1 MPPRL
6 YPGSGS
12 ILAASLSLGT
22 RMRRVSLIAAMVT
35 VSVVITDSSAGY
47 SLSGRGVLTCEAWT
61 AARRDPNRPDAGL
74 NEQWVVGFLSGIGF
88 MALGELDPL
97 HGADDQFV
105 YDWVDAYCRNNPSEK
120 IADAASRLIQQHP
133 R

>member
-1 MPPRL
+1 
-6 YPGSGS
+6 
-12 ILAASLSLGT
+12 
-22 RMRRVSLIAAMVT
+22 MRRVSLFAATIAVL
-35 VSVVITDSSAGY
+35 VVVADSSAGY
-47 SLSGRGVLTCEAWT
+47 SLRGRGALTCESWT
-61 AARRDPNRPDAGL
+61 AARRNPNRLDAGL

-97 HGADDQFV
+97 HGVDDRFI
-105 YDWVDAYCRNNPSEK
+105 YDWVDAYCRNNPSET

>member
-1 MPPRL
+1 MKRVL
-6 YPGSGS
+6 
-12 ILAASLSLGT
+12 LFAATMAVL
-22 RMRRVSLIAAMVT
+22 
-35 VSVVITDSSAGY
+35 VVVADSSAGY
-47 SLSGRGVLTCEAWT
+47 SLSGRGALTCESWT
-61 AARRDPNRPDAGL
+61 AARRNPNGLDASL

-97 HGADDQFV
+97 HGVDDQFV

>member
-1 MPPRL
+1 
-6 YPGSGS
+6 
-12 ILAASLSLGT
+12 
-22 RMRRVSLIAAMVT
+22 MRRVSLFAATMV
-35 VSVVITDSSAGY
+35 VLVVVADSSAGY
-47 SLSGRGVLTCEAWT
+47 SLRGRGALTCESWT
-61 AARRDPNRPDAGL
+61 AARRNQNRPDAGL

-97 HGADDQFV
+97 HGVHDQFV
-105 YDWVDAYCRNNPSEK
+105 YDWVDAYCRNNPAEA